1 MQSKPRSFVLR
12 KGRITSAQQDALT
25 NLSST
30 YVLEETSDKLDL
42 KAVFK
47 NNNPVVVD
55 IGFGSGETLL
65 HFAKNNPHKN
75 FLGIEVYLSGIGSS
89 LAQADSSD
97 LSNLRIINKDAE
109 IVFKEN
115 ISIKSLEGV
124 ILFYPDPWTK
134 RKHHKRRI
142 VQEGFLDLINLSLMP
157 RGFFYCKTDWEDY
170 AKHISKVFESVGGWN
185 KNLIT
190 DLEISYQEI
199 PSTSYERKALKEGRL
214 LNNLIYKKFI

>member
-25 NLSST
+25 NLWST
-30 YVLEETSDKLDL
+30 YVLEDTSDKLDL

-89 LAQADSSD
+89 LSKAGLSD
-97 LSNLRIINKDAE
+97 LSNLRIMNKDAE

-124 ILFYPDPWTK
+124 ILFYPDPWPK

-142 VQEGFLDLINLSLMP
+142 VQEDFLDLINLSLI
-157 RGFFYCKTDWEDY
+157 
-170 AKHISKVFESVGGWN
+170 HI
-185 KNLIT
+185 
-190 DLEISYQEI
+190 
-199 PSTSYERKALKEGRL
+199 
-214 LNNLIYKKFI
+214 

>member
-1 MQSKPRSFVLR
+1 M
-12 KGRITSAQQDALT
+12 
-25 NLSST
+25 
-30 YVLEETSDKLDL
+30 
-42 KAVFK
+42 
-47 NNNPVVVD
+47 VD

-89 LAQADSSD
+89 LSKAGLSD

-124 ILFYPDPWTK
+124 ILFYPDPWPK

-142 VQEGFLDLINLSLMP
+142 VQEDFLDLINSSLMP

-185 KNLIT
+185 KNSIT